1 MSAEVLSSWK
11 EIAAYLGR
19 GRRTVQRWEKELG
32 LPVRRLGDRD
42 RGTVLA
48 MTSDIDTWLN
58 LKPIHLLSN
67 GSARNGRSA
76 QVSKAVALQPPQAA
90 GVLDAELSSPVKGML
105 WENRELLDLICEHI
119 TQSFAVFD
127 REMRYIRASRRWIA
141 ERGLDDI
148 QIVGLCHYD
157 LFPEIPE
164 RWRTIALRCLE
175 GESASGQDDSYIRPD
190 GRRTSLRWAVYPWHD
205 ATGEIGGLILFV
217 ERTDPLK
224 RMTQALLE
232 SEERYR
238 ALLAASG
245 QGVML
250 IDTDAVIRECNS
262 YATRILGVQ
271 ADELVGVSALDPRWK
286 ILSEDGAHFGGRHCP
301 AVSALRSGKLQSG
314 VVMGVRRPDGRIA
327 WITANCQPLFRPGHT
342 LPYSVLVA
350 FSEVP
355 AAGIRGKVT
364 NTAKLLDPLIRSHIS
379 RQGHRGHAWTGR

>member
-1 MSAEVLSSWK
+1 MPTAVLSSWK
-11 EIAAYLGR
+11 HIAAYLGR

-48 MTSDIDTWLN
+48 MTSDIDTWLKQTPGQ
-58 LKPIHLLSN
+58 LPSKGTKRKDRSQRVSRAIASQAVQ
-67 GSARNGRSA
+67 SASE
-76 QVSKAVALQPPQAA
+76 SDPEP
-90 GVLDAELSSPVKGML
+90 SSPVDEML
-105 WENRELLDLICEHI
+105 WENRELLDLICEHS

-157 LFPEIPE
+157 LFPEISE

-175 GESASGQDDSYIRPD
+175 GEPAIGQDDSYIRPD
-190 GRRTSLRWAVYPWHD
+190 GRRIALCWSLHPWRD

-217 ERTDPLK
+217 ERTDALK

-250 IDTDAVIRECNS
+250 IDTDAVVRECNA
-262 YATRILGVQ
+262 YATRMLGVQ
-271 ADELVGVSALDPRWK
+271 ADELVGSSALDPRWQ
-286 ILSEDGAHFGGRHCP
+286 ILSEDGAHFGGQHCP
-301 AVSALRSGKLQSG
+301 AVSAMRSGKLQSG

-327 WITANCQPLFRPGHT
+327 WITASCQPLFRHGHT

-350 FSEVP
+350 FSEAP
-355 AAGIRGKVT
+355 ASGTRGKAT
-364 NTAKLLDPLIRSHIS
+364 NRAKLREPLTRSHLS
-379 RQGHRGHAWTGR
+379 RQGHRGHA